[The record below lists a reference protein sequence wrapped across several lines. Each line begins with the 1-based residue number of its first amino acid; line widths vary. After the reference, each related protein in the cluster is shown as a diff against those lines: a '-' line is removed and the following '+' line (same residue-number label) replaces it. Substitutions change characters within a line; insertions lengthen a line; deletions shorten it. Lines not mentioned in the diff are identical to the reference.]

1 MNKSDKQLLSS
12 SAGVIADQ
20 VVSAAGGAIS
30 ADKIALTVV
39 GLGTAW
45 GLTKA
50 LLGNAMKF
58 REKRAVEW
66 VEFVRDN
73 PESFTEEVLGTEA
86 FQDGFVYCFEQYLA
100 ERNEEKRRYIKN
112 IFLGY
117 TKAGAVEDF
126 PLERLIMTSQQLS
139 NTDIATLKDI
149 DTTRNDK
156 NYQVYGNTDKNEDN
170 IYNLIHLGLLNDS
183 SDSGR
188 ITDGYP
194 APFVRSTA
202 FAKEFVNYVM
212 S

>member
-1 MNKSDKQLLSS
+1 MKDSDKQLLAA
-12 SAGVIADQ
+12 SAGTLADQ
-20 VVSAAGGAIS
+20 AVTAVGGTIS

-39 GLGTAW
+39 GLGAAW

-73 PESFTEEVLGTEA
+73 PEAFTEEVLQTET

-100 ERNEEKRRYIKN
+100 ERNEEKRQYIKSV
-112 IFLGY
+112 FLGY
-117 TKAGAVEDF
+117 TAAGNHEEF
-126 PLERLIMTSQQLS
+126 PLERLLMISQQLS
-139 NTDIATLKDI
+139 NIDVATLKDV
-149 DTTRNDK
+149 DASRQDK

-170 IYNLIHLGLLNDS
+170 IYNLVHLGLLTQFNDN
-183 SDSGR
+183 R

-194 APFVRSTA
+194 APFVRITS
-202 FAKEFVNYVM
+202 FGKEFISYVV